1 MKNSVVSLALIFV
14 ILSSLFLMSFV
25 DQDKEDT
32 FTVSLYYNY
41 ESSYGVPV
49 LSGQAQLFLD
59 TYAGITYLDNRVNG
73 YQEIISTQDTLGQ
86 VLYNGTTYEA
96 RFSSNQFQ
104 IYLPYTSNQ
113 TTRYTWVNY
122 YIGYVSDPP
131 PTGDF
136 FQYVPVILVCFVGMA
151 LATSIIGRF
160 TI

>member
-1 MKNSVVSLALIFV
+1 MKNSVISLALIFV

-41 ESSYGVPV
+41 DSNYGVPV
-49 LSGQAQLFLD
+49 LSGRAQLFLD
-59 TYAGITYLDNRVNG
+59 TYAGITYLDNTVNG
-73 YQEIISTQDTLGQ
+73 YHEIISTQDTLGQ
-86 VLYNGTTYEA
+86 ILYNGTTYDV

-104 IYLPYTSNQ
+104 IYLPYTTNQ

-136 FQYVPVILVCFVGMA
+136 FQYVPVILVCLVGMA